1 MEVVRERVVV
11 SSPDAEAERQRKR
24 EKVEYLVIV
33 TGSFGA
39 IGYLG
44 HIELNDPTRW

>member
-1 MEVVRERVVV
+1 MERRV
-11 SSPDAEAERQRKR
+11 
-24 EKVEYLVIV
+24 VIV

-44 HIELNDPTRW
+44 HIELDDPTGW